1 VRIFKVLFKIIIV
14 LIPLNALSAEPN
26 NQELLIGISFSIPPY
41 VIKERNDGLE
51 LAILKRCLEANGY
64 KVLTSYLPLARTLLN
79 FQDGSIDGV
88 INVRKGTVKG
98 FYTDVVISFR
108 NYAISLEKNKIQIKS
123 INDLSRRSIV
133 AFQRAS
139 NFLEPTFGDV
149 VRYNSEYREVA
160 DQSLQV
166 KQLFK
171 HRVEVIVMEKQI
183 FKYFRKQ
190 LFDRSVKL
198 GKKFYFSPNEILQT
212 VVYHDIFKPSHYR
225 FAFLSERVR
234 DDFNASLRD
243 IISTGEY
250 EKIMKQY
257 DINLELPTKQL

>member
-1 VRIFKVLFKIIIV
+1 MRKLRVLFKLIIT
-14 LIPLNALSAEPN
+14 LISLNAVSAEPN

-64 KVLTSYLPLARTLLN
+64 KVLTSYLPLARTLLS
-79 FQDGSIDGV
+79 FHDGSIDGV
-88 INVRKGTVKG
+88 INVRKGTVEG
-98 FYTDVVISFR
+98 FYTDAVITFR
-108 NYAISLEKNKIQIKS
+108 NYAMSLEKNKFQIKS
-123 INDLSRRSIV
+123 IKDLNRRSIV
-133 AFQRAS
+133 AFQKAS
-139 NFLEPTFGDV
+139 SFLEPVFGDV

-171 HRVEVIVMEKQI
+171 HRVEVIVMEQKI

-198 GKKFYFSPNEILQT
+198 GKRSILSPNEIRQPI
-212 VVYHDIFKPSHYR
+212 VYHDIFKPSHYR

-234 DDFNASLRD
+234 DDFNASLRE
-243 IISTGEY
+243 IKRNGEY
-250 EKIMKQY
+250 EKIMKRY
-257 DINLELPTKQL
+257 DTNLELLTK